1 MSSEKVALGALSPGG
16 APRLATPLVLVFNSS
31 DEWMAAALSELQ
43 SVPSRRHL
51 GRVSAGVYCLCRFY
65 SYRFNRSFA
74 LSISVR
80 SRVCVVIKHCF
91 MLKVNRMGFAYAYRV
106 LLQEV

>member
-51 GRVSAGVYCLCRFY
+51 GRVSARGV
-65 SYRFNRSFA
+65 
-74 LSISVR
+74 LSVS
-80 SRVCVVIKHCF
+80 
-91 MLKVNRMGFAYAYRV
+91 
-106 LLQEV
+106 LLQLQIQQEFRTKHFCSVPVFA